1 MVPQSRSRASDDLKA
16 GQGVYHEHHD
26 EVARYSLSQN
36 HWQTATLCDNL
47 VVRYG
52 SEHNG
57 RYLGSHLMEQVHV
70 KTRLLGAEDLAS
82 LLDIVGRDQFM
93 DLMIERMRSRFADES
108 DFDARAR
115 DGFRYDKPALGLI
128 EWMPTHEI
136 GGPVVVKM
144 VGYHPTNPIQRGL
157 PSVLATSSMWDTET
171 GHLTAIADATLLTAI
186 RTGAASGIATD
197 ILAREGPT
205 TVGIIGL
212 GAQAVT
218 QLHAISRVRTIER
231 VIGYDPSGPASCT
244 FASRV
249 EFIGA
254 QVDVVG
260 ADDLDKLVGAVDVLC
275 TCTSVDVGA
284 GPVMGDGPVRQWL
297 HINAVGADFPG
308 KLELPVELIRRSI
321 VYPDS
326 LAQCLAEGEC
336 QQVPASRIGPAL
348 PDLVRNEEAHHP
360 NRNKL
365 TVFDS
370 TGWAVED
377 EIALRLLL
385 ELADRHDL
393 GSTFALESI
402 PIDPYDPYAPPR
414 I

>member
-1 MVPQSRSRASDDLKA
+1 M
-16 GQGVYHEHHD
+16 
-26 EVARYSLSQN
+26 
-36 HWQTATLCDNL
+36 
-47 VVRYG
+47 
-52 SEHNG
+52 
-57 RYLGSHLMEQVHV
+57 

-82 LLDIVGRDQFM
+82 LLRIVGRDQFM
-93 DLMIERMRSRFADES
+93 DLMIERMRSRFAHES
-108 DFDARAR
+108 EFDARAR

-136 GGPVVVKM
+136 GGPVIVKM

-171 GHLTAIADATLLTAI
+171 GHLTAIADSTLLTAI

-212 GAQAVT
+212 GAQAAT
-218 QLHAISRVRTIER
+218 QLHAISRVRSVER
-231 VIGYDPSGPASCT
+231 VIGYDPSTPASST
-244 FASRV
+244 FESRV
-249 EFIGA
+249 DFIGA
-254 QVDVVG
+254 PVEIVSAG
-260 ADDLDKLVGAVDVLC
+260 GLDELVATVDVLC
-275 TCTSVDVGA
+275 TCTSVDIGA
-284 GPVMGDGPVRQWL
+284 GPVMSDVAVREWL

-308 KLELPVELIRRSI
+308 KLELPVELIRKAM

-326 LAQCLAEGEC
+326 LAQCIVEGEC
-336 QQVPASRIGPAL
+336 QQAPASHIGPEL
-348 PDLVRNEEAHHP
+348 PTLVRTETDHRP
-360 NRNKL
+360 NRHGL

-377 EIALRLLL
+377 DIALRLALK
-385 ELADRHDL
+385 LADRHDV
-393 GSTFALESI
+393 GSTVALESI

-414 I
+414 S